1 MIKTMP
7 IGDKTFKVAFKSYSR
22 TSNLAVK
29 ISRLS
34 GGRIGVPDHVFWGCI
49 LFTRL
54 SVISRS
60 LKKLLDHDCSKE
72 YKYDWDYASAFS
84 LTRNIMEC
92 YQTLFYLSF
101 DDVSEAELKAR
112 KALFN
117 VHDYYSRKQFFSFFP
132 ESFNGERE
140 NLEIENLVLDQ
151 LKNSEYFQTL
161 DEKTQKQYLKGGSAF
176 FISREEIEEKEGTE
190 RQTFRYWYKFLSSN
204 THSYPMGF
212 FRMVDGDRG
221 TGVHSQV
228 EESNC
233 AMALELS
240 ESYLIRGCINM
251 LNIFPDILERMS
263 PQEKQL
269 LHIN

>member
-1 MIKTMP
+1 MVV
-7 IGDKTFKVAFKSYSR
+7 GDRKFKDVFKSYSR
-22 TSNLAVK
+22 TSNLTVK

-34 GGRIGVPDHVFWGCI
+34 SGRLGVPDHVFWGCI

-54 SVISRS
+54 SVVSRS

-101 DDVSEAELKAR
+101 DNVSQSELEAR

-117 VHDYYSRKQFFSFFP
+117 IHDYYSRKQFFSFFP
-132 ESFNGERE
+132 ENFNGERE
-140 NLEIENLVLDQ
+140 NIEIENLVLDK

-161 DEKTQKQYLKGGSAF
+161 DEKTQKKYLKGGSAF
-176 FISREEIEEKEGTE
+176 FSTREEIEEKEGME

-204 THSYPMGF
+204 IHSYPMGF
-212 FRMVDGDRG
+212 FRMIDCDRG
-221 TGVHSQV
+221 TGAHSEV
-228 EESNC
+228 EESYC
-233 AMALELS
+233 AMALELA

-263 PQEKQL
+263 PQEKKL
-269 LHIN
+269 LCIE